1 MNGLFLPVVVSG
13 PDARAFLQGQLTQDL
28 RLLDRAAALPAAWCN
43 PAGRVI
49 ATLTLLSLDDAVGLV
64 VPASLAETTIERLSR
79 YRLRANVRFAIGE
92 DWRMQ
97 AVREAADL
105 ALLERAGL
113 LPENA
118 RNAARGAE
126 GMIAVDSG
134 ATPRCVE
141 VYAHAAGAGA
151 AFASPL
157 PDEEWALALVSA
169 GSVRVDAAL
178 SEKYTPHMLNL
189 DVTGAVSFTK
199 GCYTGQEIVART
211 EHRGRTK
218 RRVGRWRAERE
229 GVLQGDVLRDGERDV
244 GEVLNAAGREL
255 LAVAPLELH
264 GAALLAGETQL
275 APIPLPYEL
284 PA

>member
-13 PDARAFLQGQLTQDL
+13 PDARDFLQGQLTQDL
-28 RLLDRAAALPAAWCN
+28 GLLDDAAALPAAWCT

-49 ATLTLLSLDDAVGLV
+49 ATLRLLSLDDAVGLV
-64 VPASLAETTIERLSR
+64 VPAALAEAIVERLSR
-79 YRLRANVRFAIGE
+79 YRLRANVRFEIGE
-92 DWRMQ
+92 NWRLQ

-105 ALLERAGL
+105 AQLEGAGL

-118 RNAARGAE
+118 RNAARRADGT
-126 GMIAVDSG
+126 IAVDSG

-141 VYAHAAGAGA
+141 VYAHGAGAGT
-151 AFASPL
+151 AFARPL
-157 PDEEWALALVSA
+157 SDAEWALALVSA

-211 EHRGRTK
+211 EHLGRTK
-218 RRVGRWRAERE
+218 RRVGRWRADRE
-229 GVLQGDVLRDGERDV
+229 GVLPGDVLRAGERDV
-244 GEVLNAAGREL
+244 GEVVNAAGREL
-255 LAVAPLELH
+255 LAVAPVELH
-264 GAALLAGETQL
+264 GIALSCGDTKL
-275 APIPLPYEL
+275 APLPLPYAL